1 MVNIHELD
9 PKYPRHVADLN
20 NGIYELDTLR
30 DQLRQKIMLRNSTTA
45 ARVRDILQKSGVEAK
60 VEDLEVAEKII
71 APGVKIV
78 TSEFSITY
86 QGKTKRDI
94 AVARGLVEEFEDS
107 EKAKEIEESRQ
118 RRNLDRQWEEYA
130 DAALKLTQV
139 TPLVTVDNTRPTAHF
154 FIVRPEGVY
163 EARVNVDK
171 EELSCSYK
179 PIPNVSPEKF
189 QQVASKSPND
199 FFRYGVGDVNPFMVT
214 NPVNV
219 LPLRQVI
226 EYATQQTFDTLKE
239 ARVAFLKDKEARKS
253 LGEKLVER
261 VRSHFGEE

>member
-9 PKYPRHVADLN
+9 PKDLQYVDDLDS
-20 NGIYELDTLR
+20 GLYELDTLR

-45 ARVRDILQKSGVEAK
+45 ARIRDILQKSGVEAK
-60 VEDLEVAEKII
+60 VEDSEVPEKII

-78 TSEFSITY
+78 SGFSITY

-118 RRNLDRQWEEYA
+118 RRNLDRQWEEYV

-171 EELSCSYK
+171 GELSCSYK

-219 LPLRQVI
+219 LPLRPVI